1 MAARDEFHQRVTKI
15 QALLDKAAK
24 VEDLELQGE
33 LARYIAVRTSG
44 LIETTVRETLENYVQ
59 KRAAP
64 EVQRFVS
71 TRLRRFRNPD
81 LKDILELAA
90 EFSDSLQDALRDL
103 PEEFREAVTSTVGL
117 RNNIAHGGDT
127 SISLG
132 KIRDRFQNVRRFLE
146 ALREY
151 LNN

>member
-1 MAARDEFHQRVTKI
+1 MAVRDEFHQRVTKI
-15 QALLDKAAK
+15 RALLEKAAR

-44 LIETTVRETLENYVQ
+44 LIETTVRETFENYVQ

-71 TRLRRFRNPD
+71 NRLRRFRNPT

-90 EFSDSLQDALRDL
+90 EFNDSLRQALEAL
-103 PEEFREAVTSTVGL
+103 PPEITAAVDSTVNT
-117 RNNIAHGGDT
+117 RNNIAHGGDI

-132 KIRDRFQNVRRFLE
+132 KMNKYFDLVCKFLQ
-146 ALREY
+146 ALRQ
-151 LNN
+151 LP